1 MQTEYVCIFFCAE
14 ERVVKY
20 GDTVTLRCK
29 AVSNIDVKWT
39 QTDTRSHIYPIFT
52 DGTIFGNI
60 RNRFSRISTE
70 PGEYNLRMIRAN
82 PSDAGLYVCDELSET
97 SGSRTVL
104 SQYNLTIPGKLSLH
118 FFALPYSANSVGWCS
133 VVVHYHNNLV
143 AISGD

>member
-39 QTDTRSHIYPIFT
+39 QTDTRSHIYRIFT
-52 DGTIFGNI
+52 DGAIFRNI
-60 RNRFSRISTE
+60 RDRFSRISTE

-82 PSDAGLYVCDELSET
+82 PSDAGLYVCDEQ
-97 SGSRTVL
+97 SGRSRARTVL
-104 SQYNLTIPGKLSLH
+104 SQYNLTIPSKLYLYFFVLLLLSL
-118 FFALPYSANSVGWCS
+118 LLLCK
-133 VVVHYHNNLV
+133 
-143 AISGD
+143 